1 VCPLRPKFGE
11 VMKTLGASWQSM
23 SDAEKEPYMTKAAN
37 FRREDALV
45 ADEETKRARN
55 AWMHFVAENRALYKE
70 LPPMHVFKALGGVWR
85 GMSDAEKEQYMTKTT
100 AKQHNARMH
109 FLTESR
115 ALYKELPPKHIS
127 RALAAVWCGM
137 SKAEREPY
145 VTKAA
150 NDKKYF
156 EDALAA
162 FEEEGGVMQTKAGRA
177 RTGITGWKIFM
188 RERFGAARGSMSNAE
203 KEPHASKAADDNEHF
218 EDVLAAFEEEEGVM
232 QTKAKI
238 TKMTNEKKPEVP
250 RAPSAYISPMKEL
263 VLGSPAR

>member
-203 KEPHASKAADDNEHF
+203 KEPHASKAADDKEQF
-218 EDVLAAFEEEEGVM
+218 EDVLAALEEGGVV

-238 TKMTNEKKPEVP
+238 TNTTNEKEPEVP